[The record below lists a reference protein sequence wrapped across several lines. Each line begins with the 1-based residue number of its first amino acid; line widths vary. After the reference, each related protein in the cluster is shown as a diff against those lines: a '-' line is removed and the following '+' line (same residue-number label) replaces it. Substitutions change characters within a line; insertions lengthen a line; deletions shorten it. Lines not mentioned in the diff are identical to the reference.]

1 MKFKQDR
8 SSYNCIKQRGL
19 DKYNNKNEMSSEK
32 GTYPL
37 DEDSSSR
44 QYREEID
51 SYLPQQ
57 GFIPKTW
64 RRRRTLS
71 STSYQT

>member
-44 QYREEID
+44 QYRE
-51 SYLPQQ
+51 
-57 GFIPKTW
+57 
-64 RRRRTLS
+64 
-71 STSYQT
+71 